1 MHIKHKLLTVTLLVS
16 MMSACSGSGGS
27 NVRSSSSD
35 PNTFDDPDNKT
46 SRTLVE
52 ETAQDSSDVTGEV
65 GKTIQVLGATISQ
78 AELPMVG
85 TVTDGAGNVV
95 SELGEG
101 VGVLS
106 TGIHDGLGDISN
118 NDNAVGTTVSGAT
131 GLVSQ
136 VGEAVSETG
145 NTVEA
150 LNTLPVLAQL
160 DEASGVLT
168 TVGGTVDSLGLKVTD
183 LGDYLTLAFVGEDGA
198 ATELTTELTAVVRPL
213 IINVDG
219 AVKTVGQA
227 IVITPVVSGLIGQV
241 GSAVVVLGESIEQ
254 QDNIV
259 LASAGGVVKGAGVL
273 LVQLDGNLT
282 MAPEESS
289 GLDGLQTLEVA
300 QLLNEAPSGNLISQ
314 LLGNE
319 LSLGDT
325 DLLATLLNQDNNVLT
340 GLTDTLDG
348 LTGGL
353 LAERGD
359 LVGQLTGSLGNPS
372 GDLLG
377 TQVLSLTETTT
388 VLNETTTLLTGTLG
402 GVTSG
407 LTGAGDSDLVGGV
420 LDTVGDVSGGLLD
433 TQPENG
439 NNSSNLLNGLLGGL
453 VNR

>member
-1 MHIKHKLLTVTLLVS
+1 MYIKHRLLTVILLVS
-16 MMSACSGSGGS
+16 MMSACTGSGGS
-27 NVRSSSSD
+27 NIRSSSPD
-35 PNTFDDPDNKT
+35 PTTSKDPDKQT

-52 ETAQDSSDVTGEV
+52 ETAQNSSDVTGEV

-106 TGIHDGLGDISN
+106 AGIHDGLGDISN
-118 NDNAVGTTVSGAT
+118 NDNAVGTTVFGAT

-136 VGEAVSETG
+136 AGEAVSETG

-168 TVGGTVDSLGLKVTD
+168 TVGGTVGSLGLKVTD

-198 ATELTTELTAVVRPL
+198 AVTELTTELTAVVRPL

-227 IVITPVVSGLIGQV
+227 IVITPVVSGLVGQV
-241 GSAVVVLGESIEQ
+241 GSAVVVLGESVEQ

-273 LVQLDGNLT
+273 VVQLDGNLT

-319 LSLGDT
+319 LSLGET

-359 LVGQLTGSLGNPS
+359 LVGQLTDSLGNPS
-372 GDLLG
+372 GDFLG
-377 TQVLSLTETTT
+377 ATTTVLTETTT
-388 VLNETTTLLTGTLG
+388 VLTGSLDS
-402 GVTSG
+402 VTNG
-407 LTGAGDSDLVGGV
+407 LTDADDSGLVGGV

-439 NNSSNLLNGLLGGL
+439 DNSGNLLNGLLGGL
-453 VNR
+453 INR

>member
-1 MHIKHKLLTVTLLVS
+1 M
-16 MMSACSGSGGS
+16 
-27 NVRSSSSD
+27 
-35 PNTFDDPDNKT
+35 
-46 SRTLVE
+46 
-52 ETAQDSSDVTGEV
+52 
-65 GKTIQVLGATISQ
+65 
-78 AELPMVG
+78 
-85 TVTDGAGNVV
+85 
-95 SELGEG
+95 
-101 VGVLS
+101 
-106 TGIHDGLGDISN
+106 
-118 NDNAVGTTVSGAT
+118 
-131 GLVSQ
+131 
-136 VGEAVSETG
+136 
-145 NTVEA
+145 
-150 LNTLPVLAQL
+150 
-160 DEASGVLT
+160 
-168 TVGGTVDSLGLKVTD
+168 
-183 LGDYLTLAFVGEDGA
+183 
-198 ATELTTELTAVVRPL
+198 
-213 IINVDG
+213 
-219 AVKTVGQA
+219 
-227 IVITPVVSGLIGQV
+227 
-241 GSAVVVLGESIEQ
+241 VLGESIEQ